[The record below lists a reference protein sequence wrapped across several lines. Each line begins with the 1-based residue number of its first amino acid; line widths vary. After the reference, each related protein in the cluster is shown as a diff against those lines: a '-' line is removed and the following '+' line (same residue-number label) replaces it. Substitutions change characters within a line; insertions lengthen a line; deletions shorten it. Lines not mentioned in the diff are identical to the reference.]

1 MKEERAINFINNLSE
16 ENKKKWIALLRFN
29 FLDTRYVL
37 EKIRESIPNFDC
49 SQIEEIMYGLQSKL
63 PNRHIFIYA
72 KPEFNS
78 DQMREIRLGF
88 ENGIALCDILIYA
101 KPKDFNYEQMK
112 EIRLGFE
119 SRLII
124 DQILKYAKPE
134 IGSKKMKKM
143 RVRYENK
150 NKKKL
155 ENERLKSNI
164 TTDDILL
171 SLLTR

>member
-1 MKEERAINFINNLSE
+1 M
-16 ENKKKWIALLRFN
+16 
-29 FLDTRYVL
+29 
-37 EKIRESIPNFDC
+37 
-49 SQIEEIMYGLQSKL
+49 IEEIMYGLQSKL

-124 DQILKYAKPE
+124 DQILKYAKPLKE
-134 IGSKKMKKM
+134 IPG
-143 RVRYENK
+143 
-150 NKKKL
+150 
-155 ENERLKSNI
+155 
-164 TTDDILL
+164 TL
-171 SLLTR
+171 SGISIINSTHNY